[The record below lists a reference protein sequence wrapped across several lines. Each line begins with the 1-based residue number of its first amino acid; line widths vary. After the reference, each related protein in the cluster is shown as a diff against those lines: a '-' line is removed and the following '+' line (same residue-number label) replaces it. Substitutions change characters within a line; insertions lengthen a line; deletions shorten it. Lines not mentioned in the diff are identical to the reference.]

1 MNKAPLS
8 VGFIHPDLG
17 IGGAE
22 RVVVDAALYLQR
34 AGHKVTIFAGHHDR
48 SYCFEETRDGTLDV
62 RACHSIFPTHIAQR
76 LRACCA
82 LVRTSHL
89 VASLA
94 FRGRYDVIF
103 CDLIPHVIPLL
114 RLLTRAKIIYYCH
127 YPDTDPDRFPIE
139 PRNFFHRL
147 YRRLIDKLEQAG
159 ITAADRILVNSR
171 FTAARFR
178 MAYPRLQS
186 APVEVLYPGVDAA
199 AYEFMARKKRRTEES
214 LEAECGQGLMLLS
227 INRFVRFKNIGL
239 AIEALALAR
248 DSLPEYTFQKIT
260 LVLAGAYDVRLQ
272 ESREV
277 LSGLQTAAQKFKLQ
291 SHVVFKPS
299 CSETERMELLS
310 QCFCLV
316 YTPDQEHFGI
326 GPLEA
331 MAAGRPVI
339 AVRSGGPMETI
350 LDGETGLLREPTPRA
365 FADAILHLISNRA
378 AADRMGRAGPRHV
391 RERFSLSDFGRR
403 LEAVL
408 NGAVGREVKS
418 CPEERAALSR

>member
-1 MNKAPLS
+1 MNKSPLR

-22 RVVVDAALYLQR
+22 RVVVDAALCLQR
-34 AGHKVTIFAGHHDR
+34 AGHKVTIFTGHHDR

-62 RACHSIFPTHIAQR
+62 RTCRPIFPTHIAQR

-82 LVRTSHL
+82 LARTSHL
-89 VASLA
+89 AASLA
-94 FRGRYDVIF
+94 RRGTYDVIF
-103 CDLIPHVIPLL
+103 CDLIPHVIPWL
-114 RLLTRAKIIYYCH
+114 RLLTRAKILYYCH
-127 YPDTDPDRFPIE
+127 YPDNDPDRAPI
-139 PRNFFHRL
+139 PSQSLFYQL
-147 YRRLIDKLEQAG
+147 YRRPLDKLQEAG
-159 ITAADRILVNSR
+159 IRAADRILVNSH

-178 MAYPRLQS
+178 RAYPRLRS
-186 APVEVLYPGVDAA
+186 VPIEVLYPGVDATL
-199 AYEFMARKKRRTEES
+199 YDARNTRRFETDD
-214 LEAECGQGLMLLS
+214 LEAEPNRGVMLLS

-239 AIEALALAR
+239 AIEALALVREA
-248 DSLPEYTFQKIT
+248 LPEETFREIKM
-260 LVLAGAYDVRLQ
+260 VLAGAYDVRLR

-277 LSGLQTAAQKFKLQ
+277 LSELWTAAQKFKLH

-310 QCFCLV
+310 QCLCLV

-350 LDGETGLLREPTPRA
+350 LDGKTGLLSEPTPRA

-391 RERFSLSDFGRR
+391 VERFSLARFGQQ

-408 NGAVGREVKS
+408 NGVVGREVKR
-418 CPEERAALSR
+418 CPEERAP